1 MKVNKNDLIREYA
14 EKEKIPFSKS
24 KKHFNKIFKL
34 LSQEIKKGNTVMISG
49 LGRFDTDEEGRRSV
63 KPSMILK
70 YEDEKRGKKNSE

>member
-1 MKVNKNDLIREYA
+1 MKLNKNDLIKEYS

-24 KKHFNKIFKL
+24 KKHFNNIFKL

-49 LGRFDTDEEGRRSV
+49 LGKFITDEEGKRIF

-70 YEDEKRGKKNSE
+70 NKKEEDLS